1 MSLLRYSL
9 VALLVT
15 ATGLSSVRA
24 DEKAPDSYQVKFE
37 TSKGDFVV
45 EVTRKWAPRG
55 ADRFYALVKE
65 EFYKDCRFFRV
76 VPNFMVQFGING
88 DPDTQKDF
96 RENTIKDDPV
106 VASNNRGF
114 ITYATSGPNSRT
126 TQLFINFKDNGFLD
140 DQGFAPFG
148 RVVKGMKVVD
158 SINSEYGEQPNQGA
172 IQSQGNAYLKQA
184 FPRLDYIKSIK
195 LVKPETKE

>member
-15 ATGLSSVRA
+15 ATGLSSARA
-24 DEKAPDSYQVKFE
+24 DEKAPDSYKVKFE

-55 ADRFYALVKE
+55 ADRFYALVKK

-88 DPDTQKDF
+88 DPDIQKDF
-96 RENTIKDDPV
+96 REDTIKDDPV
-106 VASNNRGF
+106 VASNTRGF

-140 DQGFAPFG
+140 SQGFAPFG
-148 RVVKGMKVVD
+148 RVVEGMKVVD
-158 SINSEYGEQPNQGA
+158 SINSEYREQPNQGA
-172 IQSQGNAYLKQA
+172 IQSQGNAYLKQT

-195 LVKPETKE
+195 LVEPTTKE